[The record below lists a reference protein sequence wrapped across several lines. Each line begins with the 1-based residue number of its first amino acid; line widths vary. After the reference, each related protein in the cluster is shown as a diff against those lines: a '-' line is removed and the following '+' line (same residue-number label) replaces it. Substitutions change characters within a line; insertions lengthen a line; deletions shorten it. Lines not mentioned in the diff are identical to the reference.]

1 MSMKTAMFY
10 VGGVGIG
17 LIPPLL
23 PVAYGLLSTSAD
35 MTGSVIVAVLVW
47 FVDACLIVFCLIR
60 RERYVK
66 AVGLGILT
74 SVILLVFLGLTVLAG
89 LDARAGHP

>member
-1 MSMKTAMFY
+1 MNMKTAMFY

-17 LIPPLL
+17 LMLPLF
-23 PVAYGLLSTSAD
+23 PVAYGLLSTSPD
-35 MTGSVIVAVLVW
+35 MTGSIIVAVLAW
-47 FVDACLIVFCLIR
+47 FADVCLTVFCLIR
-60 RERYVK
+60 RGRYVK

-89 LDARAGHP
+89 LAARAGQP